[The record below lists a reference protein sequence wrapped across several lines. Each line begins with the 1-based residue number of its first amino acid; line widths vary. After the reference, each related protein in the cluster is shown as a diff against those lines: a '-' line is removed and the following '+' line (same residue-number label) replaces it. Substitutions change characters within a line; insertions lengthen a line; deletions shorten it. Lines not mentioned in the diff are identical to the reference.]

1 MKANEL
7 MIGDWVLI
15 NTYPAKVK
23 LIGETLV
30 KVRNCDNSIDVD
42 DILPVP
48 LTAEIIAGNGHP
60 QVSIIWDDIKTEE
73 TGENWYEVMMHTGSD
88 AAVLHIR
95 YVHEL
100 QHALRLYGIWKKI
113 EL

>member
-1 MKANEL
+1 
-7 MIGDWVLI
+7 MIVDWVLI

-23 LIGETLV
+23 F
-30 KVRNCDNSIDVD
+30 
-42 DILPVP
+42 
-48 LTAEIIAGNGHP
+48 
-60 QVSIIWDDIKTEE
+60 
-73 TGENWYEVMMHTGSD
+73 D